1 MSWIVEHKRVWR
13 VVILGLLLMAIA
25 GPWTFDRIYVPSK
38 YPCDVR
44 LEGDYCGIP
53 LSGMWIIWAVVGEF
67 VHRVVGLVMGTTVL
81 ADLGRLF
88 LIILGA
94 LLLLLPF
101 FSTLLLIVPG
111 ERQRQQIFHIAVW
124 GLATAVGLWLL
135 LFASEWPQPQLW
147 GLWLYIALAPSV
159 LILEVVALV
168 ARRRASQAEGIV
180 DR

>member
-25 GPWTFDRIYVPSK
+25 GPWTFDRIYVPSE
-38 YPCDVR
+38 YSCDVR

-53 LSGMWIIWAVVGEF
+53 LSGMWIIWAVVAEF
-67 VHRVVGLVMGTTVL
+67 IHLVGGLVMGAT
-81 ADLGRLF
+81 ASAELGRLF

-101 FSTLLLIVPG
+101 FSTLVLTLPG
-111 ERQRQQIFHIAVW
+111 ERQRLQKFHVAVW
-124 GLATAVGLWLL
+124 GLAAAVGLWLL
-135 LFASEWPQPQLW
+135 LSASEWPQRQLW

-168 ARRRASQAEGIV
+168 ARRRASQAGGIV